1 MADSDGIRVGDPER
15 QRAVELLGESMATG
29 YLTVDEF
36 DQRTHAAYRAA
47 TRGELRELVAD
58 LPVGDRLFPP
68 ALPDPTVDRPPEV
81 LEIDWD
87 TVVRG
92 GVWTVPAR
100 LRITGSTGTAK
111 LDFRTADFPYGGV
124 EIDVQVTWSTL
135 KLRLGP
141 AMRVERSGLATSGW
155 SSVKDKAGEP
165 AAPGGPTIVLRGSAT
180 SGSSVVLRR

>member
-47 TRGELRELVAD
+47 TRGDLRVLLAD
-58 LPVGDRLFPP
+58 LPLGDRLFPP

-81 LEIDWD
+81 IEFDWD
-87 TVVRG
+87 TAVRG
-92 GVWTVPAR
+92 GMWTVPAR
-100 LRITGSTGTAK
+100 MRITGSTGTAK
-111 LDFRTADFPYGGV
+111 LDFRTADFLYGGI

-135 KLRLGP
+135 KLRLP
-141 AMRVERSGLATSGW
+141 PTARVDHSGLVMSGW
-155 SSVKDKAGEP
+155 SSVKDKAGP
-165 AAPGGPTIVLRGSAT
+165 PTGAGPVIVLRGSAS